1 MLVETIDTQKKLSYY
16 RRNLKHY
23 KKGGKYYKYKSV
35 EDRRPKIPV
44 KIVKG
49 DFILCRV
56 WLYVVR
62 RSKLLRKSLG
72 NVLLLS
78 TLLRRYRSLVCL
90 SS

>member
-49 DFILCRV
+49 DFIL
-56 WLYVVR
+56 
-62 RSKLLRKSLG
+62 SFD
-72 NVLLLS
+72 
-78 TLLRRYRSLVCL
+78 
-90 SS
+90 